1 MRKFFVKSLGCKTN
15 QIEGQIIAENLKEH
29 GFEQVKN
36 SKAADFFILNSCTVT
51 SAADSEVKYLL
62 NKVKRDNPNVATVL
76 VGCIVSAQRGLVE
89 TWADILLD
97 NSEKL
102 KISDYLKEK
111 ITENTQ
117 KNSDNIFENVFLKNP
132 TSSRVSIKIQEG
144 CNNAC
149 AYCIIPRARGKSRS
163 NSIEN
168 IVEEIK
174 HLATLGREEIILTGI
189 HIGLW
194 GLEWGKK
201 LEDLL
206 AEIEKTEIKRYRL
219 GSLYVNE
226 LDDNLL
232 KFLAKSKKFC
242 PHFHLSLQS
251 MCDKTL
257 QNMKRKYTTQEELD
271 KISKLHKLFPNAFLG
286 ADIIVGFPMET
297 EVDFEETMKNIK
309 TACLSKLHV
318 FPYSKRKGT
327 VAANMEGQIPESEKK
342 ARARKLIKVSD
353 KLLDE
358 FLEKNIGKELNF
370 IFDDKINKF
379 GMQKGVSENYI
390 EIFSKENY
398 TPAKIHKIK
407 LTKEMLGA
415 QGKF

>member
-1 MRKFFVKSLGCKTN
+1 MKKFFVKSLGCKTN

-36 SKAADFFILNSCTVT
+36 SKVANFFILNSCTVT
-51 SAADSEVKYLL
+51 SSADSEVKYLL
-62 NKVKRDNPNVATVL
+62 NKAKRDNPNATTVL
-76 VGCIVSAQRGLVE
+76 VGCIVSAQKELVKE
-89 TWADILLD
+89 WADILLD

-102 KISDYLKEK
+102 KISDYLEEK
-111 ITENTQ
+111 ITEHAEKNTE
-117 KNSDNIFENVFLKNP
+117 NIFENVFLKNP

-144 CNNAC
+144 CNNSC

-163 NSIEN
+163 NRTEN
-168 IVEEIK
+168 IIEEIN
-174 HLATLGREEIILTGI
+174 HLVSLGKEEVILTGI

-206 AEIEKTEIKRYRL
+206 IEIEKTDIKRYRL

-232 KFLAKSKKFC
+232 EFLAKSEKFC

-251 MCDKTL
+251 MCNKTL
-257 QNMKRKYTTQEELD
+257 QNMKRKYTVQEELD

-297 EVDFEETMKNIK
+297 SVDFEETIENIK
-309 TACLSKLHV
+309 KARLSKLHV

-327 VAANMEGQIPESEKK
+327 VAAVMEGQVPESEKK
-342 ARARKLIKVSD
+342 VRARKLIKVSD
-353 KLLDE
+353 ELLNE
-358 FLEKNIGKELNF
+358 FLERNIGLELNF

-398 TPAKIHKIK
+398 APSKIHKIR
-407 LTKEMLGA
+407 LEREMFGN
-415 QGKF
+415 

>member
-1 MRKFFVKSLGCKTN
+1 MKNFFIKSLGCKTN
-15 QIEGQIIAENLKEH
+15 QIEAQIISENLIEN
-29 GFEQVKN
+29 GFKKVSNAKQ
-36 SKAADFFILNSCTVT
+36 ADFFILNSCTVT
-51 SAADSEVKYLL
+51 STADSEVKYLL
-62 NKVKRDNPNVATVL
+62 GKAKRDNPHVVTVL
-76 VGCIVSAQRGLVE
+76 VGCIVSAQRELVN
-89 TWADILLD
+89 TWADVILD

-102 KISDYLKEK
+102 KIFNFLENKVQERK
-111 ITENTQ
+111 KTEN
-117 KNSDNIFENVFLKNP
+117 FENVFLKNP

-168 IVEEIK
+168 IIEEIN
-174 HLATLGREEIILTGI
+174 HLVLLGKEEIILTGI

-194 GLEWGKK
+194 GLEWGKN
-201 LEDLL
+201 LQDLL
-206 AEIEKTEIKRYRL
+206 VEIEKTNIKRYRL

-232 KFLAKSKKFC
+232 EFLSKSKKFC

-257 QNMKRKYTTQEELD
+257 QNMKRKYTVQEELE
-271 KISKLHKLFPNAFLG
+271 KISKLHELFPNAFLG
-286 ADIIVGFPMET
+286 ADIIVGFPMEN
-297 EVDFEETMKNIK
+297 EADFEETCKNVK
-309 TACLSKLHV
+309 KAKLSKLHV

-327 VAANMEGQIPESEKK
+327 VAAAMEGQIQGAEKK
-342 ARARKLIKVSD
+342 LRARKLIKISD
-353 KLLDE
+353 GLLDK
-358 FLEKNIGKELNF
+358 FLENNIGLELDF

-390 EIFSKENY
+390 EIFSKEKY
-398 TPAKIHKIK
+398 TPSRIHKIK
-407 LTKEMLGA
+407 LTKEMLTL
-415 QGKF
+415 QG

>member
-1 MRKFFVKSLGCKTN
+1 MKKFFVKSLGCKTN

-36 SKAADFFILNSCTVT
+36 SKVANFFILNSCTVT
-51 SAADSEVKYLL
+51 SSADSEVKYLL
-62 NKVKRDNPNVATVL
+62 NKAKRDNPNATTVL
-76 VGCIVSAQRGLVE
+76 VGCIVSAQKELVKE
-89 TWADILLD
+89 WADVLLD

-102 KISDYLKEK
+102 KISDYLEEK
-111 ITENTQ
+111 IAEHAEKNTE
-117 KNSDNIFENVFLKNP
+117 NIFENVFLKNP

-144 CNNAC
+144 CNNSC

-163 NSIEN
+163 NRTEN
-168 IVEEIK
+168 IIEEIN
-174 HLATLGREEIILTGI
+174 HLVSLGKEEVILTGI

-206 AEIEKTEIKRYRL
+206 IEIEKTDIKRYRL

-232 KFLAKSKKFC
+232 EFLAKSEKFC

-251 MCDKTL
+251 MCNKTL
-257 QNMKRKYTTQEELD
+257 QNMKRKYTVQEELD

-297 EVDFEETMKNIK
+297 SVDFEETIENIK
-309 TACLSKLHV
+309 KARLSKLHV

-327 VAANMEGQIPESEKK
+327 VAAVMEGQVPESEKK
-342 ARARKLIKVSD
+342 VRARKLIKVSD
-353 KLLDE
+353 ELLNE
-358 FLEKNIGKELNF
+358 FLERNIGLELNF

-398 TPAKIHKIK
+398 APSKIHKIR
-407 LTKEMLGA
+407 LEREMLGN
-415 QGKF
+415 